1 MDIQD
6 EVLDPTE
13 TTALA
18 PEDEYAAAFDEAASD
33 EPAPA
38 KVEAPVVAK
47 AEDSAPVEAEEPAAK
62 VEEPVAK
69 AEEPAPAKV
78 EEPAPA
84 KVEPAPVL
92 TADAIAEAIAKAQAK
107 QNQPPSEPPEE
118 PKPFVADDFLDD
130 GAKASIKKFEA
141 EWPEEFAAVRKMLE
155 SETQARIA
163 NELRAFA
170 TQMNGVLAPLYRSV
184 ETVGVNTFWSE
195 VTAVHPDAK
204 QLTGELQAWIAE
216 QPPLLRPALEKA
228 ATSGV
233 PGEAVELLNLF
244 KQAKGQTGAAPAT
257 PAPSAAQVPT
267 PAPAK
272 PAPKVA
278 ALSGVPAAQRPK
290 PTAGADANDYDAAF
304 EEALGVVNS

>member
-1 MDIQD
+1 MDTQD
-6 EVLDPTE
+6 EVLAPTE
-13 TTALA
+13 TTDLA
-18 PEDEYAAAFDEAASD
+18 PEEEYAAAFDEAASD

-38 KVEAPVVAK
+38 KTEAPVVAQ
-47 AEDSAPVEAEEPAAK
+47 AEEPAPTEAEQPAAKVEEPAAK
-62 VEEPVAK
+62 VEEPV
-69 AEEPAPAKV
+69 AKV

-107 QNQPPSEPPEE
+107 QNQPPSEAPEE

-130 GAKASIKKFEA
+130 GAKASIKKFEV